1 MNVVSIRYNGCE
13 FKIII
18 KIYVIINTKILMDW
32 WGSHTNLF
40 LLFKFEVVNLLII
53 DYIIYN

>member
-53 DYIIYN
+53 DYII